1 MFIAAKYMPS
11 KRVTGPFPVSAI
23 DDDVRVRVVKEQGVP
38 ITLYENRDGI
48 ERYAILAPPG
58 KEMRVV
64 CNGCFKPGMSLFDDR
79 RCQRISSYCQHWDT
93 KGGVRKHI
101 CKAEGEDTLEA
112 AELRLQGT
120 VATEPMDELTVDLST
135 TESRDLVFELLK
147 REEDFK
153 WILPKCDDGLIV
165 TEARNRGIKTIYE
178 CHPNDLEA
186 ELRRRLDPTRPT
198 VKSFYAKKKSE
209 GRSHCSDAKMVTEEV
224 WGKYFTSCAGLT
236 EEGPPRKRTRGAR
249 KTAK

>member
-1 MFIAAKYMPS
+1 MWVTIPVSMGDIISRENYFILCLTKKERYNILDTAISYATIIPLYYTTMSSMFIAAKYMPS
-11 KRVTGPFPVSAI
+11 KRVTGPFPVSVI
-23 DDDVRVRVVKEQGVP
+23 DDNVCVRVVKEQGVP
-38 ITLYENRDGI
+38 ITLYENRDGV
-48 ERYAILAPPG
+48 ERYAILSPPG

-64 CNGCFKPGMSLFDDR
+64 CNGCFKLGMSLFDDHC
-79 RCQRISSYCQHWDT
+79 CQRISSYCQHWDT

-153 WILPKCDDGLIV
+153 WILPKCDDGMIV

-178 CHPNDLEA
+178 CHLNDLEA

-198 VKSFYAKKKSE
+198 VK
-209 GRSHCSDAKMVTEEV
+209 
-224 WGKYFTSCAGLT
+224 
-236 EEGPPRKRTRGAR
+236 
-249 KTAK
+249 